1 MSITTSVSLSISLGR
16 TKDKTIKAV
25 NGFLWEI
32 KILIGQNMTGY
43 LCWHIFTRSE
53 MHAILGL
60 LWTSSETT
68 HDTITQF
75 CIVNSEFSAMK
86 AFQPEPSE
94 GGGDLNSAPEP
105 CTQIQLPP
113 GDPRTGTRWCN
124 FQRRTRGP
132 TIPSH
137 WVGSTYPKAEGRFIS
152 CLAQTT
158 FSFQSG
164 EGDTFLVPR
173 HGYGDFRS

>member
-1 MSITTSVSLSISLGR
+1 MG
-16 TKDKTIKAV
+16 D
-25 NGFLWEI
+25 

-43 LCWHIFTRSE
+43 LCSYIFTRSE
-53 MHAILGL
+53 MHAILCL

-75 CIVNSEFSAMK
+75 CMVNSEFCAMK
-86 AFQPEPSE
+86 AFQPEPNE
-94 GGGDLNSAPEP
+94 GRGGPSSAPQP
-105 CTQIQLPP
+105 CTQLRLPP
-113 GDPRTGTRWCN
+113 GDLGTGTHWCN

-137 WVGSTYPKAEGRFIS
+137 RVSSTYPKAEGRFIS
-152 CLAQTT
+152 CLAQAT

-164 EGDTFLVPR
+164 EGDTFQVSR
-173 HGYGDFRS
+173 RGYGDFRS